1 MRAKSWIILTC
12 TIAIAVIAVGTIS
25 WFLSN
30 TLYSSSTKESE
41 KLDFL
46 LVDLQGRA
54 FRLSDFRGRIVIL
67 DFMAT

>member
-1 MRAKSWIILTC
+1 MTC